1 MARTVV
7 STKFQ
12 VVIPREIREE
22 SGLRKG
28 QTFQV
33 ISKGGVI
40 SLVPER
46 PLSELKGFARG
57 VRVAGFR
64 EKRDRL

>member
-7 STKFQ
+7 SSKYQ
-12 VVIPREIREE
+12 VVIPKEVRKE

-28 QTFQV
+28 QRFQV

-40 SLVPER
+40 SLIPET
-46 PLSELKGFARG
+46 PISELRGLARG
-57 VRVAGFR
+57 IRTSDLR
-64 EKRDRL
+64 EKKDRF

>member
-1 MARTVV
+1 MPRTVV

-12 VVIPREIREE
+12 VV
-22 SGLRKG
+22 
-28 QTFQV
+28 
-33 ISKGGVI
+33 SKGGVI

-46 PLSELKGFARG
+46 PLSELKGFAR
-57 VRVAGFR
+57 RARSTGFR